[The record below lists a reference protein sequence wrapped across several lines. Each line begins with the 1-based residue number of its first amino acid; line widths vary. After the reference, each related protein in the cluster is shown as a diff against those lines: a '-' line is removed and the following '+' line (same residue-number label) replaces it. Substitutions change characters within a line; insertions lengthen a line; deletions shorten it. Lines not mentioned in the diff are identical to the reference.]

1 MSPSAA
7 KSLAIVL
14 SFADQIVLEALN
26 INTTEPQ
33 RSPLRVVKWNRPE
46 IGEFK
51 INTDGASKGNPGTS
65 GGG

>member
-1 MSPSAA
+1 MLQ
-7 KSLAIVL
+7 SLSL
-14 SFADQIVLEALN
+14 LFFFADQIVLEALN